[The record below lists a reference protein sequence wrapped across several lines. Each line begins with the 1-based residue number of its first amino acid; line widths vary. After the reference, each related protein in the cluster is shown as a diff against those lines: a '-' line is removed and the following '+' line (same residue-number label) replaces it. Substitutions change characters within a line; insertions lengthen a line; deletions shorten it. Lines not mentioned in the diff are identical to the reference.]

1 MSLEIGLAPTNWIV
15 SCSEVVLCIKRL
27 RFYVWLQKNGCQE
40 GSSCWGNKKLS
51 LTDDINQR
59 ELVALS
65 PEKNEISY
73 QSMPCSGL
81 QKKASTGSHGWE
93 RETWRLWLDNGLM
106 HGSIWELN
114 LWVKC
119 TEHTGAYFT
128 DVSQFV
134 RRMFCGCWSIKS
146 LKNSD
151 LRLTP
156 IALILLG
163 SSPGTIANL
172 HSQ

>member
-15 SCSEVVLCIKRL
+15 SCREVVLCIKRL

-65 PEKNEISY
+65 PEEWNQLPKHAMFRITE
-73 QSMPCSGL
+73 
-81 QKKASTGSHGWE
+81 KKASTGSHGWE
-93 RETWRLWLDNGLM
+93 RETWKFWLNNRLT
-106 HGSIWELN
+106 HGYIWELN

-119 TEHTGAYFT
+119 TEHMGAYFPRRFPICMK
-128 DVSQFV
+128 DVLWMLIHRIPQKRWFTSHPYCFNLV
-134 RRMFCGCWSIKS
+134 RCIISRNYC
-146 LKNSD
+146 
-151 LRLTP
+151 
-156 IALILLG
+156 
-163 SSPGTIANL
+163 
-172 HSQ
+172 

>member
-40 GSSCWGNKKLS
+40 GSSCWGNKKPS

-93 RETWRLWLDNGLM
+93 RETWKFWLNNKLM

-119 TEHTGAYFT
+119 TEHMGAYFP
-128 DVSQFV
+128 DVSQFFMKDV
-134 RRMFCGCWSIKS
+134 LWILIHKIPPIHWFTS
-146 LKNSD
+146 
-151 LRLTP
+151 

-163 SSPGTIANL
+163 ASSPGTIANL